1 MNWSSERLQEAW
13 VMVVGC
19 GALGNEVMKNLVLMG
34 VGHFVLV
41 DFDYVEPSNLSRSIL
56 YRRSD
61 VGKRK
66 VDVAKQALLQLN
78 SNLQVDTIFGD
89 VAYEVGLGLFR
100 RMDVVVGCV
109 DSRWARYC
117 IQRLCLRAGKSW
129 VDGGILELEGTVRV
143 FRPGE
148 NCYACCLGEQGLEE
162 LRRRMPCSGVIR
174 RQEEAHHAPTTP
186 LIASVIGAVQA
197 QEAIKLI
204 VGVEPSRR
212 MFYYEGE
219 HLTTRLVDFQA
230 WDEDCPLHE
239 AWEPL
244 GDLLT
249 ADGDR
254 LAVNPELKVGTL
266 VAHGALVLNDPF
278 VDYVIHKE
286 RGVRTSL
293 MLPAHRVAASMERH
307 PDLRF
312 EPFSRFDQHAYRV
325 IDGDFPYPEL
335 TLGELGI
342 PAADVLRLKTK
353 SGTQY
358 IAMVC

>member
-1 MNWSSERLQEAW
+1 
-13 VMVVGC
+13 MVVGC

-34 VGHFVLV
+34 VGHLVLV
-41 DFDYVEPSNLSRSIL
+41 DFDCVEPSNLSRSIL
-56 YRRSD
+56 YRSSD
-61 VGKRK
+61 IGQRK
-66 VDVAKQALLQLN
+66 VDVAKRALLQLN
-78 SNLQVDTIFGD
+78 PDLRVDTIFGD

-129 VDGGILELEGTVRV
+129 VDGGILDLEGTMRV

-148 NCYACCLGEQGLEE
+148 NCYACSLGERGLEE

-186 LIASVIGAVQA
+186 LVASVIGAVQA
-197 QEAIKLI
+197 QEAIKVI
-204 VGVEPSRR
+204 VGDAPSRR

-219 HLTTRLVDFQA
+219 HLTARTMEFQA
-230 WDEDCPLHE
+230 WDDDCPLHE

-244 GDLLT
+244 EPLRDAEGHALVVSPKI
-249 ADGDR
+249 
-254 LAVNPELKVGTL
+254 AVGSLI
-266 VAHGALVLNDPF
+266 AYGALLLNDPF

-286 RGVRTSL
+286 RGDRTYL
-293 MLPAHRVAASMERH
+293 MLPAHRVAAEMERH
-307 PDLRF
+307 PALRF
-312 EPFSRFDQHAYRV
+312 ELLSQFDQHAYRV

-342 PAADVLRLKTK
+342 PTEDVLRMKTK
-353 SGTQY
+353 CGTQY